1 MTAWKN
7 FIGVDVSKEGLDIAL
22 MASDGT
28 VLAQEKEI
36 NDPKALKKIIRK
48 WERSMHVLPAECLA
62 CVEPTGRYSII
73 ATATLV
79 ELKVPIWLV
88 HPADVLKSLGNL
100 RGKSDKVDA
109 LRLSE
114 YGRRFFDKARLFTSD
129 HLRTRELKELLTLRE
144 GFVKQKSS
152 HDKQIKEVKRF
163 CSKKYQQVHLSMHK
177 AAVTLATKQIKRLDG
192 LILQEIKQDPE
203 LHKLYDLLI
212 SVDGVG
218 PVLAAHLIAITD
230 GFQRFN
236 DPKQL
241 ACHAGAAPFQYTSGT
256 SIKGK
261 TRVSKQAHPKLK
273 SLLHMAALGVIQR
286 AGELQHYYKRKRAEG
301 KHAMLVLNAVRCKII
316 HRVCAVLKRGT
327 PYISSKTLAHVIE

>member
-1 MTAWKN
+1 MAIWQH
-7 FIGVDVSKEGLDIAL
+7 FIGVDVSKEGLDLAL
-22 MASDGT
+22 IDGT
-28 VLAQEKEI
+28 GKVLAQEKEV
-36 NDPKALKKIIRK
+36 NDQKAFIRVVK
-48 WERSMHVLPAECLA
+48 RWERSLGVHVEGSLT

-73 ATATLV
+73 ALLALL
-79 ELKVPIWLV
+79 ELKAPTWLV
-88 HPADVLKSLGNL
+88 HPSDVFKSLGSL

-109 LRLSE
+109 LRLCE
-114 YGRRFFDKARLFTSD
+114 YGRRFHDKARLFTAD

-152 HDKQIKEVKRF
+152 HERQIKEVKAF
-163 CSKKYQQVHLSMHK
+163 CSVKYRQVHLSSHK
-177 AAVTLATKQIKRLDG
+177 AAMAMAARQIKKLDQ
-192 LILQEIKQDPE
+192 LILKEIKSDPE
-203 LHKLYDLLI
+203 LHRLYDLLI

-230 GFQRFN
+230 GFLRFG
-236 DPKQL
+236 DPRQL

-261 TRVSKQAHPKLK
+261 TRVSKQSHPKLK

-286 AGELQHYYKRKRAEG
+286 VGELQEYYKRKRAEG

-316 HRVCAVLKRGT
+316 HRVCAVVKRGT
-327 PYISSKTLAHVIE
+327 PYISAKTLAHVIE